1 MSEPIGQLEQLTAAI
16 NKLADAYITSAGR
29 TSSGSQDA
37 VVEKPITVVKTSAE
51 ENGTVDADTSSAKKT
66 TTTRKNTTTKKAD
79 DAAKSERT
87 KQETLDAVVAVKDA
101 LGAPAA
107 RELLAR
113 HGFAKLSEV
122 NDAKRYDALYED
134 ATGLLAEPAGS
145 DAGEDEI

>member
-16 NKLADAYITSAGR
+16 NKLADAYINSTGQTNSKVSA
-29 TSSGSQDA
+29 T
-37 VVEKPITVVKTSAE
+37 VNEKPETVVKTSQDDT
-51 ENGTVDADTSSAKKT
+51 GTVDADTTSKKT
-66 TTTRKNTTTKKAD
+66 TGGRKTAATKKAEEV
-79 DAAKSERT
+79 AKSERT

-122 NDAKRYDALYED
+122 NDPKRYDALYDD
-134 ATGLLAEPAGS
+134 ATGLLAEQPA
-145 DAGEDEI
+145 DEATDEEI

>member
-16 NKLADAYITSAGR
+16 NKLADAYIKSTVQTASNGN
-29 TSSGSQDA
+29 SSVA
-37 VVEKPITVVKTSAE
+37 ETPATVVKTSQDDT
-51 ENGTVDADTSSAKKT
+51 GTVDADTTSKKT
-66 TTTRKNTTTKKAD
+66 TGTRKSASTKKAD
-79 DAAKSERT
+79 DVAKSERT

-134 ATGLLAEPAGS
+134 ATGLLAEQPA
-145 DAGEDEI
+145 DESNDEEI

>member
-16 NKLADAYITSAGR
+16 NKLADAYIKSTVQTASNGN
-29 TSSGSQDA
+29 SSVA
-37 VVEKPITVVKTSAE
+37 ETPATVVKTSQDDT
-51 ENGTVDADTSSAKKT
+51 GTVDADTTTKKT
-66 TTTRKNTTTKKAD
+66 TGGRKTTATKKAD
-79 DAAKSERT
+79 EVAKSERT

-134 ATGLLAEPAGS
+134 ATGLLAEQPA
-145 DAGEDEI
+145 DESNDEEI